1 MGVDLM
7 PFSINTAR
15 ARFLRLGLEFFDSKS
30 DIHRDVSK
38 SAPCEGISCA
48 INSFPI
54 ACVGSGLDMPWLQ
67 SNSFNKYISVYPI
80 NHFDDEGSEKLVSLH
95 AVILRLQSS
104 SDCYLNMMVIHVCRF
119 VRRIGCS
126 NLVVLHSSE

>member
-30 DIHRDVSK
+30 DMYRDGSK
-38 SAPCEGISCA
+38 SAPCFGVSCA
-48 INSFPI
+48 IEAFPI
-54 ACVGSGLDMPWLQ
+54 ACVGSGLSMPWIQ

-80 NHFDDEGSEKLVSLH
+80 NHFDDLGSEKLVS
-95 AVILRLQSS
+95 
-104 SDCYLNMMVIHVCRF
+104 
-119 VRRIGCS
+119 
-126 NLVVLHSSE
+126 NLDLSTIIF